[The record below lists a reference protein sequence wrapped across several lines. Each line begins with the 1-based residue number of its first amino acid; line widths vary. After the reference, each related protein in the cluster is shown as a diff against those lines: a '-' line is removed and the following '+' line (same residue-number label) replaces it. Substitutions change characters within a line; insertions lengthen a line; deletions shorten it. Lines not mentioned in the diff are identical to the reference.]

1 MPAVLQTLSTFTWF
15 DWFIT
20 LFLAFSVLRA
30 LLHGLLRE
38 LCWLAGVILG
48 LSLATVFYDLPA
60 PFLQHLIRSRHIDDA
75 LGFLLILFSVMLLGV
90 LLGRA
95 AHGTAKLLG
104 LGWLDSLAGGCFGL
118 LRGALLVTALLMALT
133 AFAPHAPILARA
145 TAQSRIAAP
154 LLNFGQSVSSILPGH
169 MAQALSDG
177 LTTLRNTH

>member
-48 LSLATVFYDLPA
+48 LSLATVFYD
-60 PFLQHLIRSRHIDDA
+60 IDDA